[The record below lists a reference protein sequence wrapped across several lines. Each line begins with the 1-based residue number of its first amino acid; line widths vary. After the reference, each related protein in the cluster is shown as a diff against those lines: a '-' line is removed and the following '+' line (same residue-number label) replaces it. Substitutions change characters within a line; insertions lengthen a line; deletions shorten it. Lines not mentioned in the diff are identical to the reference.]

1 MRAHVDGQKHTC
13 LVVVEAAETVLFELV
28 KAICLKVV
36 AQLVVP
42 IGK

>member
-1 MRAHVDGQKHTC
+1 MRPHVDGQKHTC
-13 LVVVEAAETVLFELV
+13 LVVVEAAKTVIFEIV

-36 AQLVVP
+36 VQLVVP